1 MGFAREVA
9 DDIVF
14 MEQGQIIEQAP
25 PVEFFSGA
33 RQERTNLFLSKI
45 LSH

>member
-1 MGFAREVA
+1 MGFARSVA
-9 DDIVF
+9 TNIVF
-14 MEQGQIIEQAP
+14 MEQGQIIDQAP
-25 PVEFFSGA
+25 PEEFFSGA